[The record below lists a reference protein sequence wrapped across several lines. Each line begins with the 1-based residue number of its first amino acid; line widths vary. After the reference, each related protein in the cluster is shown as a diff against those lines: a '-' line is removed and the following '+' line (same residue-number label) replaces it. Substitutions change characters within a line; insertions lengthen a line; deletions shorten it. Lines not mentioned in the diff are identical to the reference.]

1 MTPALDLASCSVS
14 AWQQTP
20 DLVWRVVLGIGLLVI
35 GGWTVAQRY
44 FPGQRSFALL
54 LVVMVGWLWATTAG
68 HAAVDPPCKAS
79 WALLAWPMILA
90 QPVLWAL
97 FLHQYVNT
105 QGGLPG
111 RGLPA
116 VVAVVGVLLA
126 AAALSNG
133 QHGLLYG
140 PGSALGAPE
149 LGVRRMHYA
158 WGPLFAVLAAWGYAW
173 LSVSAAILLRTW
185 RRATPADRGQ
195 WQMFMLIMA
204 FPVGSNLAYVGWGW
218 RPLGGDPTPLSYAA
232 ALLGFAWLIR
242 RQQLFTA
249 VPLARTLLFAEL
261 PDPVLVLDPD
271 DRVRDAN
278 HAASLLAAG
287 TLPAGQPLPDWP
299 VYGAALADALTNQ
312 APDAAPT
319 PGVLEVA
326 TRVYELRV
334 RSIGPAGRVLGRLV
348 QMRDVTE
355 LRELTLRD
363 PLTGLWNRRAL
374 DQRFDAEVL
383 HSARTGRPL
392 ALALLDLDH
401 FKHIN
406 DSDGHAAGDA
416 VLAAV
421 AAHLRGGVRGSD
433 AVFRIGGEEFALL
446 LPGSDLAG
454 AHQRVDVL
462 RATLQVP
469 GRSVTV
475 SAGVAQLGLHGSHLD
490 ALYSAAD
497 RALYAAKAAG
507 RNQVVSA
514 G

>member
-20 DLVWRVVLGIGLLVI
+20 DLVWRIVLGIGLLVLS
-35 GGWTVAQRY
+35 GWTVAQRY
-44 FPGQRSFALL
+44 FPGQRSFAVLL
-54 LVVMVGWLWATTAG
+54 LVMVGWLWATTAG
-68 HAAVDPPCKAS
+68 HAAVDPPCKS
-79 WALLAWPMILA
+79 TWALLAWPMILA

-105 QGGLPG
+105 QDGLPG
-111 RGLPA
+111 RSLSA
-116 VVAVVGVLLA
+116 VVAVAGLALA
-126 AAALSNG
+126 AAALGNG

-140 PGSALGAPE
+140 PGSALGPPE

-173 LSVSAAILLRTW
+173 LAVSLRILLRSW
-185 RRATPADRGQ
+185 RRAAREERGQ
-195 WQMFMLIMA
+195 WRMFALVMA
-204 FPVGSNLAYVGWGW
+204 FPVASNLAYVGWGW

-261 PDPVLVLDPD
+261 PDPVLVLDPQGH
-271 DRVRDAN
+271 VRDAN
-278 HAASLLAAG
+278 HAASHLADGAR
-287 TLPAGQPLPDWP
+287 PAGQPLCDWP
-299 VYGAALADALTNQ
+299 GYGAALAEVL
-312 APDAAPT
+312 AADPAANA
-319 PGVLEVA
+319 VLEVA
-326 TRVYELRV
+326 GRVYELRA
-334 RSIGPAGRVLGRLV
+334 RDIGPTGRVLGRLV
-348 QMRDVTE
+348 QLRDVTE
-355 LRELTLRD
+355 LRELSLRD

-374 DQRFDAEVL
+374 DQRFEAEAL
-383 HSARTGRPL
+383 HSARTGQPL

-401 FKHIN
+401 FKRIN

-454 AHQRVDVL
+454 ARQRVDVL

-469 GRSVTV
+469 GRAVTL
-475 SAGVAQLGLHGSHLD
+475 SAGVAQLGLHGGSLD
-490 ALYSAAD
+490 ALYSSAD

-507 RNQVVSA
+507 RNQVVAA